1 MKKFLILSSLTTLSI
16 FADMPQKPADIAIQT
31 SQQDPNPSARF
42 GMKDKSGVFL
52 TGEALWFKPIQKIV
66 KGAKY
71 SLLSDQS
78 NFDTNV
84 SYFNHKFA
92 PGYRVALG
100 YNTPYDGWDLI
111 LSYTGFNYKHNNPY
125 TSDKG
130 QVALQVDSPIWDRT
144 GNLKATYYYNLGDLD
159 MGRMFKVSQHL
170 NLRPHAGVRSLW
182 LTQKLHYSFDTNPKY
197 IIQKQS
203 GTLVGLF
210 GGVDGLWKF
219 AKEFSIYANFAVAC
233 LVNNQ
238 KFSRRTTVEDAIN
251 NQLYIATKQNTKYG
265 TNVVT
270 NIDAFI
276 GLRWDRS
283 FSNDDYHF
291 GINLGYELH
300 DYINVNQQVVSPFSG
315 INTTYESGQDFAIQ
329 GVALGARFDF

>member
-16 FADMPQKPADIAIQT
+16 FADAPQQTPTMPMQT

-42 GMKDKSGVFL
+42 GNKDKSGVFL

-66 KGAKY
+66 KGVKY
-71 SLLSDQS
+71 TDASA
-78 NFDTNV
+78 TNVNSTV

-100 YNTPYDGWDLI
+100 YNTPYDGWDLL

-125 TSDKG
+125 SYDIT
-130 QVALQVDSPIWDRT
+130 QAQPVAKDDIWDRS
-144 GNLKATYYYNLGDLD
+144 GKLKATYYYNLGDLD
-159 MGRMFKVSQHL
+159 MGRMFKVSKHL
-170 NLRPHAGVRSLW
+170 NLRPHAGIRSLW
-182 LTQKLHYSFDTNPKY
+182 LTQKLHYSFDTEPKY
-197 IIQKQS
+197 VIQKQS
-203 GTLVGLF
+203 GTLVGLV
-210 GGVDGLWKF
+210 GGIDGLWKF

-233 LVNNQ
+233 LVNSQ
-238 KFSRRTTVEDAIN
+238 KFSYKTTSEDQNIPGSYRSVN
-251 NQLYIATKQNTKYG
+251 NSTNYG

-270 NIDAFI
+270 NLDTFI

-291 GINLGYELH
+291 GINLGYEIH
-300 DYINVNQQVVSPFSG
+300 DYINLNQEVGSNFTETK
-315 INTTYESGQDFAIQ
+315 TTYASGQDFAIQ